1 MKNLQEIT
9 ADIFASMPAET
20 RFSTADAAAIRN
32 HKILLSGLEDGI
44 TQGFYDTL
52 YAHPKTYEI
61 LKGENRAM
69 REAVLRDWWQK
80 TINSDF
86 DDSYWEWQ
94 VFVGLVH
101 IKHNVSNAMMIAMWG
116 WLLKTLQAALKK
128 QLPQDEVEILMS
140 AFEKLAVTI
149 QALTAESFLAN
160 YVEALESATGFNG
173 KLINRMV
180 SLQLDGM
187 IQKNKF
193 SMGWTG
199 GLCRRDE
206 LPAVSAP

>member
-1 MKNLQEIT
+1 MKNIQEIT

-20 RFSTADAAAIRN
+20 RFSAADALTIR
-32 HKILLSGLEDGI
+32 HHRALLSGLEDGI

-61 LKGENRAM
+61 LKSEDRAT

-86 DDSYWEWQ
+86 DNQYWEWQ
-94 VFVGLVH
+94 AFIGLVH

-116 WLLKTLQAALKK
+116 WLLKTLQKTLKSK
-128 QLPQDEVEILMS
+128 LAQDELEILMS

-160 YVEALESATGFNG
+160 YMEALESATGFNG

-180 SLQLDGM
+180 GLQLDGM
-187 IQKNKF
+187 IQKSKF
-193 SMGWTG
+193 SIGWTSDFS
-199 GLCRRDE
+199 RRPE
-206 LPAVSAP
+206 TFIA